1 MPQDNSIPKIQ
12 VEQEFGRWT
21 VQAMGEKRNNAQY
34 WLCKCKCGTER
45 QVSMYHLLSGASTSC
60 GCYGVEQR
68 ANSRRTHGM
77 SRSLE
82 YGIWSSIKDRCD
94 NPNSSRYADY
104 GGRGISMS
112 EGWRQDFEVF
122 FRDVGQRPTTRHT
135 IERKDNDKGYEPG
148 NVIWATYSEQGKNKR
163 NNVRITFKGR
173 TQILEDWAK
182 ETKLNSKTIVYRL
195 KQGWSVEKALTVPK
209 LGSR

>member
-1 MPQDNSIPKIQ
+1 
-12 VEQEFGRWT
+12 
-21 VQAMGEKRNNAQY
+21 
-34 WLCKCKCGTER
+34 
-45 QVSMYHLLSGASTSC
+45 
-60 GCYGVEQR
+60 
-68 ANSRRTHGM
+68 
-77 SRSLE
+77 
-82 YGIWSSIKDRCD
+82 
-94 NPNSSRYADY
+94 
-104 GGRGISMS
+104 MS